1 MIRRQR
7 KAQSTVETM
16 LAISVITIGVC
27 AAAYAFIGPLAAGVT
42 ALDQDARIVMD
53 DARPAAASG
62 KR

>member
-1 MIRRQR
+1 
-7 KAQSTVETM
+7 M